1 MSDNERTT
9 TTGLTYTTERDDGK
23 HNRKAWIGS
32 QSTNPPPTMHRTSL
46 LAPAEDP
53 GESNS
58 SYCLDAREQPVE
70 HHQCCPATHKASTRQ
85 RRRRRRSVL
94 RPLVAVLGVLFV
106 PSASLAAFHS
116 PSFVTTSP
124 RNLGRVRCVQLS
136 AAAGKD
142 EVTVNLERARAVLEK
157 AKQKLASRDS
167 AGRGTATMVAEREDR
182 GVSTPSPSS
191 IEASAAPPL
200 PFFASREA
208 PPERTDKRQK
218 VIKSVDEATGLIT
231 TDGEKMARL
240 SEEEAWEAR
249 SLFEVFENEIADKDA
264 YSVTTKQLATR
275 DVAASIWN
283 LRKTL
288 QSDDYRK
295 IFDEKNWFIGEGN

>member
-1 MSDNERTT
+1 M
-9 TTGLTYTTERDDGK
+9 
-23 HNRKAWIGS
+23 
-32 QSTNPPPTMHRTSL
+32 
-46 LAPAEDP
+46 
-53 GESNS
+53 
-58 SYCLDAREQPVE
+58 
-70 HHQCCPATHKASTRQ
+70 
-85 RRRRRRSVL
+85 
-94 RPLVAVLGVLFV
+94 
-106 PSASLAAFHS
+106 
-116 PSFVTTSP
+116 
-124 RNLGRVRCVQLS
+124 S

-157 AKQKLASRDS
+157 AKQKLASRDET
-167 AGRGTATMVAEREDR
+167 GRGTAATIMVAEREDLQR
-182 GVSTPSPSS
+182 DVVSSSESSSSMSSP
-191 IEASAAPPL
+191 PPL

-208 PPERTDKRQK
+208 VPLVDNKRQK
-218 VIKSVDEATGLIT
+218 VIKSIDQETGLIT

-264 YSVTTKQLATR
+264 YSVTSKQLATR

-295 IFDEKNWFIGEGN
+295 IFDEKNRFIGEGN

>member
-1 MSDNERTT
+1 MT
-9 TTGLTYTTERDDGK
+9 
-23 HNRKAWIGS
+23 
-32 QSTNPPPTMHRTSL
+32 
-46 LAPAEDP
+46 
-53 GESNS
+53 
-58 SYCLDAREQPVE
+58 
-70 HHQCCPATHKASTRQ
+70 
-85 RRRRRRSVL
+85 
-94 RPLVAVLGVLFV
+94 PLVAVLGALLFI
-106 PSASLAAFHS
+106 PSASVAAFRSSSSKRPASFIS
-116 PSFVTTSP
+116 PCN
-124 RNLGRVRCVQLS
+124 RNLHLPHIRLS

-157 AKQKLASRDS
+157 AKQKLASRDGD
-167 AGRGTATMVAEREDR
+167 GRGTAATTMVAEREEDPQR
-182 GVSTPSPSS
+182 DVVRSS
-191 IEASAAPPL
+191 EASSSMSPPPL

-208 PPERTDKRQK
+208 VPLVDNKRQK
-218 VIKSVDEATGLIT
+218 VIKSIDQETGLIT

-264 YSVTTKQLATR
+264 YSVTSKQLATR

-295 IFDEKNWFIGEGN
+295 IFDEKNRFIGEGN

>member
-1 MSDNERTT
+1 M
-9 TTGLTYTTERDDGK
+9 
-23 HNRKAWIGS
+23 
-32 QSTNPPPTMHRTSL
+32 
-46 LAPAEDP
+46 
-53 GESNS
+53 
-58 SYCLDAREQPVE
+58 
-70 HHQCCPATHKASTRQ
+70 
-85 RRRRRRSVL
+85 
-94 RPLVAVLGVLFV
+94 
-106 PSASLAAFHS
+106 AAFHS
-116 PSFVTTSP
+116 PSFVTTSNK
-124 RNLGRVRCVQLS
+124 NLGRIRGMQLS

-157 AKQKLASRDS
+157 AKQKLASRDGN
-167 AGRGTATMVAEREDR
+167 AGRGTATMVAERNDPIR
-182 GVSTPSPSS
+182 GVSTASPS

-208 PPERTDKRQK
+208 PPERADKRQK
-218 VIKSVDEATGLIT
+218 VIKSIDEATGLIT

-264 YSVTTKQLATR
+264 YSVTSKQLATR